1 VPAGDLLGPLLAF
14 CARGYISDAVVKSHA
29 ILSLRSA
36 TMLAGH
42 VAVFPVT
49 SLPSITAMRVTSAIS
64 LSTTA
69 LLALLISARSVAT
82 MLARGS
88 VLDSAAPIS
97 SALWPAGGVR
107 GVLNSASIVAVSF
120 LCHFNLLPVSEEL
133 ARPSK
138 SRYRKIVDRTTA
150 LGGVLYLCVGVLG
163 FLQFAGTPG
172 GVAGNILLNYPS
184 SDLLINLG
192 RLGLSL
198 TVSIGIALMVHPLRA
213 AIRRFLPP
221 VWQPPTSQPSPA
233 LVDAETTARLVAM
246 GAIAAP
252 AKRGVREVTEA
263 LFIQLTGL
271 LAAIFI
277 PEITA
282 VWSFMGSTVGLL
294 IGYVIPAACYLAL
307 RRWDSQT
314 HLQNYRGAW
323 VLAVVGAVLT
333 VVCTVSTLTQY
344 LL

>member
-1 VPAGDLLGPLLAF
+1 MKLSDPDL
-14 CARGYISDAVVKSHA
+14 
-29 ILSLRSA
+29 
-36 TMLAGH
+36 
-42 VAVFPVT
+42 
-49 SLPSITAMRVTSAIS
+49 
-64 LSTTA
+64 
-69 LLALLISARSVAT
+69 
-82 MLARGS
+82 
-88 VLDSAAPIS
+88 
-97 SALWPAGGVR
+97 
-107 GVLNSASIVAVSF
+107 
-120 LCHFNLLPVSEEL
+120 
-133 ARPSK
+133 
-138 SRYRKIVDRTTA
+138 RYRKIVDRTTA

-198 TVSIGIALMVHPLRA
+198 TVSIGIALM
-213 AIRRFLPP
+213 
-221 VWQPPTSQPSPA
+221 PSPA